1 MLNKTGYIDKFI
13 IKRFIKRLVMMAMV
27 IITLSVLNAN
37 TADAVASAGNI
48 SYANPDDT
56 KEKLDKAEEEKQAK
70 EKELADAQSQL
81 QTTQA
86 GLQSLELTKNSY
98 EGQLNLLNG
107 EMQLVADNLAVIEA
121 QMELKQM
128 EIDDTTIKLNDA
140 IATREAQYAAM
151 KERIRFLYES
161 QNNMYMEILFSADN
175 FGEFLNYADY
185 IEDLSAYDR
194 RMLEEYI
201 ETQQTISENK
211 AILEEEYQ
219 AIEDLKADAEDQ
231 QAKVADLISQT
242 SDSLSQTTSSISDME
257 AQEAA
262 YIAECDRK
270 ADEVAAAQAEYEAIK
285 AQYEEEL
292 RLSKLAAQSAWRD
305 ISDVQFDESDRYL
318 LANLIYCEAGNQPY
332 EGQLAVGSVVINRVL
347 SSRYPDTVAGV
358 IYQNKQFS
366 PVGDGHL
373 ALALAE
379 NRATANCYA
388 AADAAMAGNT
398 NVGNCVYFRTV
409 IDGLEGII
417 IGAHVFY

>member
-1 MLNKTGYIDKFI
+1 
-13 IKRFIKRLVMMAMV
+13 MMAMV
-27 IITLSVLNAN
+27 IITLSVVDS
-37 TADAVASAGNI
+37 TTSFADPN
-48 SYANPDDT
+48 DT
-56 KEKLDKAEEEKQAK
+56 KEKLDQAEEEKKEK
-70 EKELADAQSQL
+70 EKELSDAQSQL

-128 EIDDTTIKLNDA
+128 EIDETTVKLNDA
-140 IATREAQYAAM
+140 IATREAQYASM

-161 QNNMYMEILFSADN
+161 ENNMYIEILLSADN

-185 IEDLSAYDR
+185 IEDMSAYDR

-201 ETQQTISENK
+201 QTQQTISENK
-211 AILEEEYQ
+211 VLLEEEYQ
-219 AIEDLKADAEDQ
+219 AIEDLKAEAEEQ
-231 QAKVADLISQT
+231 QAKVSDLISET
-242 SDSLSQTTSSISDME
+242 SDSLSKTSDSITDME

-270 ADEVAAAQAEYEAIK
+270 AEEVAAAQAEYEAIK

-318 LANLIYCEAGNQPY
+318 LANLIYCEAGNQSY
-332 EGQLAVGSVVINRVL
+332 EGQLAVGAVVINRVL

-379 NRATANCYA
+379 NRATQNCYA